1 MRLDDGG
8 VVLNLGSAVIMP
20 EVFLKA
26 LTIARN
32 LAGGGKPNGFTS
44 CDLDM
49 QRHYRP
55 RMNVVQRPTLHGGK
69 GYEITGHHEIM
80 VPLLAWAVVTRL
92 DGGGTQNGNGNG
104 DS

>member
-1 MRLDDGG
+1 
-8 VVLNLGSAVIMP
+8 MP

-32 LAGGGKPNGFTS
+32 LGGGKPEAFTS
-44 CDLDM
+44 VDLDM

-55 RMNVVQRPTLHGGK
+55 RMNVVQRPTLHSGK

-80 VPLLAWAVVTRL
+80 VPLLVWAVAQAL
-92 DGGGTQNGNGNG
+92 DSGLSTSSPTTAPAAGAPSPG
-104 DS
+104 